1 MKTNN
6 ILYYLLLVLMLG
18 VTGCGS
24 DDEDKEADF
33 YPAMVGEWEMEYSY
47 PVEVLPGNSIFVFR
61 TDRTLTV
68 NSKSEYINDTYLLP
82 SGTYTY
88 SVTKDEITFSGNA
101 ITYKYK
107 INGDVLQLNYDPE
120 IADENAYPIHLEY
133 RFHKK

>member
-47 PVEVLPGNSIFVFR
+47 PVEVLPGNSILLFH
-61 TDRTLTV
+61 TDGTLTV
-68 NSKSEYINDTYLLP
+68 KSKSESICDTYFLP
-82 SGTYTY
+82 TGTYTY
-88 SVTKDEITFSGNA
+88 SVSKGKVTFSGLE
-101 ITYKYK
+101 K
-107 INGDVLQLNYDPE
+107 VFNYRIIKNKLE
-120 IADENAYPIHLEY
+120 LFFVEENAYPATHLY
-133 RFHKK
+133 VFHKRY